1 MHTLQQTS
9 KLFISLKAEIYEI
22 KLNFLW
28 FDNLHIILSKD
39 SVKKAK
45 HVFVLFASAGL
56 QKF

>member
-22 KLNFLW
+22 ELIFW
-28 FDNLHIILSKD
+28 FDNIHTILRKD

-45 HVFVLFASAGL
+45 HVIVLFASAGL